1 MRPIDHTHDS
11 SATSWVESAQGSEF
25 PIQNLPFCSFSTTC
39 ERRLGVGIG
48 DKILDV
54 TAASSLI
61 GDMADVL
68 VSPTLNDVMALPVA
82 KRIALRHRIFEL
94 LSDDCAELRDNA
106 ELRAKAIV
114 QQSDA
119 TFHMPCHV
127 GDYTDFYASVFHA
140 TNVGSMFR
148 PNNPLLPNYKHLSLI
163 HISEP
168 TRPER
173 ISYAVFR
180 VLDGDC

>member
-54 TAASSLI
+54 TADSSLI

-68 VSPTLNDVMALPVA
+68 V
-82 KRIALRHRIFEL
+82 
-94 LSDDCAELRDNA
+94 
-106 ELRAKAIV
+106 
-114 QQSDA
+114 
-119 TFHMPCHV
+119 
-127 GDYTDFYASVFHA
+127 
-140 TNVGSMFR
+140 
-148 PNNPLLPNYKHLSLI
+148 LSLI
-163 HISEP
+163 HI
-168 TRPER
+168 
-173 ISYAVFR
+173 
-180 VLDGDC
+180 